1 LRHFT
6 VRVGGATRSGPGP
19 STRPCPRILE
29 RLRPKHG
36 RMCNVDDAQPGGI
49 RLLALSVRPSLTSR

>member
-1 LRHFT
+1 M
-6 VRVGGATRSGPGP
+6 
-19 STRPCPRILE
+19 E

-36 RMCNVDDAQPGGI
+36 RMCNVDDAQPGSI